1 MREIRISDE
10 TLKKA
15 AASKELAL
23 SFKEKLELA
32 KLLDNL
38 GVSVIEVEG
47 IEKPKADALRIKS
60 IASLVKNCTVAV
72 PVKFDGSDV
81 DAVWAALSEAKSPRL
96 QVQVATSPAVMEYV
110 HRTKANA
117 MVDAVANTVKACK
130 AYTDDVEFIADDATR
145 TDGAYLREI
154 ITAAI
159 EAGATTITVCDDA
172 GKMLPGEV
180 AEFVRALRNDV
191 PQLKDGVT
199 LGISCSNDLFMSVS
213 SSVAAVTEGANEVK
227 ATAYPLGVVALEK
240 IVKVIA
246 DKGDACQASCSVHTA
261 AIKRTMAQIERIC
274 EQGIAKNSMLNA
286 GMGDEEDIVLT
297 VHDSE
302 AAVAECVAKL
312 GYDLTEDDSA
322 LVYEA
327 FLRIASKK
335 DSVSGRELDSIV
347 ASTALQVPPTFTL
360 ERYVINSGNVIKA
373 TAIICI
379 DKNGE
384 KIEKVAVGDGPIDA
398 AFAAVEAITGKRYE
412 LDDWKMQS
420 VTEGQEA
427 MGEAIGKIMNDGK
440 VYSGRGIST
449 DIVGSSI
456 RAYLNALNK
465 IVYEEEN

>member
-10 TLKKA
+10 TMKKA

-23 SFKEKLELA
+23 TFKEKLELA

-72 PVKFDGSDV
+72 RVKFDGCDL

-154 ITAAI
+154 ICAAI
-159 EAGATTITVCDDA
+159 EAGATTVTVCDDA

-180 AEFVRALRNDV
+180 AEFVRALRDDV
-191 PQLKDGVT
+191 PQLKDDVT

-227 ATAYPLGVVALEK
+227 ATSYPLGVVALEK

-246 DKGDACQASCSVHTA
+246 DKGDSCHAACSVHTA
-261 AIKRTMAQIERIC
+261 AIKRTMAQVERIC
-274 EQGIAKNSMLNA
+274 EQGLAKNSMLNA
-286 GMGDEEDIVLT
+286 GFGDNEDMVLT

-302 AAVAECVAKL
+302 AAVAESVAKL
-312 GYDLTEDDSA
+312 GYDLSEDDMA

-327 FLRIASKK
+327 FVRIASKK
-335 DSVSGRELDSIV
+335 DSVSARELDTIV
-347 ASTALQVPPTFTL
+347 ASTALQVPPTYTL

-412 LDDWKMQS
+412 LDDWRMQS

-427 MGEAIGKIMNDGK
+427 MGEAIVKIMNDGK

>member
-10 TLKKA
+10 TMKKA
-15 AASKELAL
+15 AQSKELAL
-23 SFKEKLELA
+23 TFKEKLELA

-60 IASLVKNCTVAV
+60 IASLVKNCAVAV

-81 DAVWAALSEAKSPRL
+81 EAVWAALAEAKNPRL

-110 HRTKANA
+110 HRTKSTA
-117 MVDAVANTVKACK
+117 MVKKVADTIRAC
-130 AYTDDVEFIADDATR
+130 AAHTSNVEFIADDATR
-145 TDGAYLREI
+145 TDGGYLREI
-154 ITAAI
+154 IAAAI
-159 EAGATTITVCDDA
+159 EAGATTVTVCDDA
-172 GKMLPGEV
+172 GKMLPGEI
-180 AEFVRALRNDV
+180 AEFVRGLREDI
-191 PQLKDGVT
+191 PQLKDIT
-199 LGISCSNDLFMSVS
+199 LGVSCSNDLFMSVS

-227 ATAYPLGVVALEK
+227 ATSYPLGVVALEK
-240 IVKVIA
+240 IVKVIS
-246 DKGDACQASCSVHTA
+246 DKGDSCQATCSVHTA
-261 AIKRTMAQIERIC
+261 AIKRTIAQIERIC
-274 EQGIAKNSMLNA
+274 EQGLAKNSMLNA
-286 GMGDEEDIVLT
+286 GFGSDEDIVLT

-312 GYDLTEDDSA
+312 GYDLSDDDLA

-327 FLRIASKK
+327 FVRIASKK
-335 DSVSGRELDSIV
+335 ESVGGRELDTII
-347 ASTALQVPPTFTL
+347 ASTALQVPPTYTL
-360 ERYVINSGNVIKA
+360 DRYVINSGNVIKA
-373 TAIICI
+373 TAIISI

-398 AFAAVEAITGKRYE
+398 AFAAIEAITGKRYE
-412 LDDWKMQS
+412 LDDWQMQS

-427 MGEAIGKIMNDGK
+427 MGEAIVKIMNDGK

-449 DIVGSSI
+449 DIIGSSI